1 MGLLSVIRSGGGLIG
16 VLACLISSAVVV
28 FLVMPI
34 HEYAH
39 GFVAEKLGDPTPRW
53 QGRMSLNPLKHI
65 DYLGALMI
73 FLVGFGWAKPVQVVS
88 RYFKNEKRGMALT
101 ALAGPLSNIICAIL
115 FSFIRFGILAVLVK
129 THVIYY
135 FNETFYYAEQ
145 TYLTTFVML
154 LNSIIELIIIINL
167 SLAVF
172 NLIPIPPLDGSKILY
187 AVLPDRI
194 YWNIMRYERYLY
206 FALIILL
213 FVGSGLSG
221 FLSRIVYLLYDLI
234 KLITFLPFKLLL

>member
-1 MGLLSVIRSGGGLIG
+1 MV
-16 VLACLISSAVVV
+16 
-28 FLVMPI
+28 
-34 HEYAH
+34 
-39 GFVAEKLGDPTPRW
+39 
-53 QGRMSLNPLKHI
+53 
-65 DYLGALMI
+65 
-73 FLVGFGWAKPVQVVS
+73 
-88 RYFKNEKRGMALT
+88 
-101 ALAGPLSNIICAIL
+101 
-115 FSFIRFGILAVLVK
+115 
-129 THVIYY
+129 
-135 FNETFYYAEQ
+135 
-145 TYLTTFVML
+145 L
-154 LNSIIELIIIINL
+154 LNYILELIVVINL

>member
-1 MGLLSVIRSGGGLIG
+1 MGLLGVIRSGGGLIN
-16 VLACLISSAVVV
+16 VLACVISAAVVV

-65 DYLGALMI
+65 DYMGALMI
-73 FLVGFGWAKPVQVVS
+73 FLIGFGWSKPVQVDS

-115 FSFIRFGILAVLVK
+115 FSFIRFTLLTVLVK
-129 THVIYY
+129 TDVMSYSY
-135 FNETFYYAEQ
+135 EVFRYDSQSYLATFM
-145 TYLTTFVML
+145 VL
-154 LNSIIELIIIINL
+154 LNYILELIVVINL